1 MRSERA
7 RLTHAEHDLTPPAST
22 GKEPHENES
31 SHQAPRVGW
40 QWPKRSLDCAG
51 QPADRGVRDRSSGVR
66 RGSRPVD
73 RLPDAAGPQPADCGD
88 IRDQNLDGQPS
99 PCGPPKPLTGGKGNG
114 LAQAVREHRLYSG
127 PKVEKK
133 LELSRDAVEWR
144 RIEGEVVAI
153 DLERS
158 VYLAVNG
165 SGALLWELLAKGTT
179 RATLVDR
186 LVEIFGI
193 EEHRAEEDVDR
204 FLTELER
211 RRLLAT
217 SQA

>member
-1 MRSERA
+1 MRSERT
-7 RLTHAEHDLTPPAST
+7 RFTHAEHDLPPPSSA

-31 SHQAPRVGW
+31 SHQASRVGW
-40 QWPKRSLDCAG
+40 EWSKRSLDCAG
-51 QPADRGVRDRSSGVR
+51 QPAYGGIGDSSSGVR
-66 RGSRPVD
+66 GGSCPVD
-73 RLPDAAGPQPADCGD
+73 RLPHAVGPQPPGCGD
-88 IRDQNLDGQPS
+88 IGDQNLDGQPS
-99 PCGPPKPLTGGKGNG
+99 PRRPTKRLAGGKRNG
-114 LAQAVREHRLYSG
+114 REQAVRGHRLYSG

-133 LELSRDAVEWR
+133 FELSRDAVEWR
-144 RIEGEVVAI
+144 RIEGEVIAI
-153 DLERS
+153 DLGRS

-165 SGALLWELLAKGTT
+165 SGALLWELLAQGTT

-186 LVEIFGI
+186 LVQTFGI